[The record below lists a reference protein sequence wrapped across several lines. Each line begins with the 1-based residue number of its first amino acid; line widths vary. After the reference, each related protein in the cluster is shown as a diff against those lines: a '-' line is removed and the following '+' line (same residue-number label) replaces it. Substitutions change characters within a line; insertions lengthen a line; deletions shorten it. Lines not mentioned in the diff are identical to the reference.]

1 MYRHVSAYM
10 HTKSNREHRH
20 VSPHGKYTTYERLN
34 DESFLEINNVKCFA
48 NSCIEIN
55 ALMYG

>member
-1 MYRHVSAYM
+1 MLVHTCTQKA
-10 HTKSNREHRH
+10 TKSADMF

-55 ALMYG
+55 ALMYVS